1 MKKDMKN
8 YWRKEMKKLVVA
20 VSLLI
25 VTGCSNLPERSAQDW
40 SMQTMRNQDIFMQNF
55 RTFDS
60 IDYQAAQ
67 QRMTTGR

>member
-1 MKKDMKN
+1 
-8 YWRKEMKKLVVA
+8 MKKLILTCV
-20 VSLLI
+20 LL
-25 VTGCSNLPERSAQDW
+25 TGCSNLPERSVQDW
-40 SMQTMRNQDIFMQNF
+40 TMQTMRNQDIFMQNF